1 MAKNDEEE
9 SRMRFYI
16 PQNFEEAGGYLGGKI
31 GRRNGIELL
40 VICGPLAYIELKT
53 LHFSLEVN
61 ICIAMVTLIPLAFLC
76 IFGIQDESITE
87 YLMAIYRYRRGRRKL
102 YYDSFTRGQESREGA
117 SNQFD
122 LFVEEVASTGW
133 KQAIR
138 SALNRKGNEKTKAK
152 AEKSAREGKIVSDAE
167 RKSIRSRKH
176 RRLSEGEIDTAKTER
191 KNQEN
196 KRSLISSATKEMLLR
211 KLELTGDDEGF

>member
-40 VICGPLAYIELKT
+40 VICGPLAYIELKM
-53 LHFSLEVN
+53 LRFSLEVN

-87 YLMAIYRYRRGRRKL
+87 YLMAIYWYRRGRRKL
-102 YYDSFTRGQESREGA
+102 YYDGFTREQKSREGG
-117 SNQFD
+117 SNRFD
-122 LFVEEVASTGW
+122 LFMEEVASTGW
-133 KQAIR
+133 KQALR
-138 SALNRKGNEKTKAK
+138 SAMKRKETNRAEFNAVNSAGESRSDYERKERR
-152 AEKSAREGKIVSDAE
+152 AEKHGSTSHDESWE
-167 RKSIRSRKH
+167 P
-176 RRLSEGEIDTAKTER
+176 AKTDR
-191 KNQEN
+191 KNREN